1 MEYVGVGFASLIG
14 WVFLASAISKVRHF
28 GEFTRSLPAL
38 APVRAGQ
45 VRPLA
50 MTVVATEA
58 AVPVLLL
65 FPAAVFYGFALAGAL
80 LAAFTT
86 AIVISLKRGR
96 RAPCQ
101 CFGASST
108 PLVPSHLVR
117 NAILLISLISALA
130 GGLALDVRPQQAAGL
145 VVAIAAGLVGAILIV
160 AMDDIAFLFARTS

>member
-14 WVFLASAISKVRHF
+14 WVFLASAISKLRHF

-38 APVRAGQ
+38 APVRVGQ

-86 AIVISLKRGR
+86 AIVIALKRGR

-108 PLVPSHLVR
+108 PLGPSHLVR
-117 NAILLISLISALA
+117 NAILLVSALA

-145 VVAIAAGLVGAILIV
+145 VVAIAAGLVGAIFIV

>member
-1 MEYVGVGFASLIG
+1 MEYVGVGCASLIG
-14 WVFLASAISKVRHF
+14 WVFLASAISKLRHF

-38 APVRAGQ
+38 APVRPGQ

-50 MTVVATEA
+50 MAVAATEA

-80 LAAFTT
+80 LAAFTAAIGT
-86 AIVISLKRGR
+86 ALKRGR
-96 RAPCQ
+96 RAPCP
-101 CFGASST
+101 CFGASSA
-108 PLVPSHLVR
+108 PLGPSHLVR
-117 NAILLISLISALA
+117 NAILVISTLA
-130 GGLALDVRPQQAAGL
+130 GGLALDAQPPQAGGL

>member
-14 WVFLASAISKVRHF
+14 WVFLASAISKLRHF

-65 FPAAVFYGFALAGAL
+65 IPAAIFYGFALAGAL
-80 LAAFTT
+80 LAAFTAAIGT
-86 AIVISLKRGR
+86 ALKRGR

-108 PLVPSHLVR
+108 PLGPGHLVR
-117 NAILLISLISALA
+117 NSILLISTLA
-130 GGLALDVRPQQAAGL
+130 GGLALDAQPQQAAGL

-160 AMDDIAFLFARTS
+160 AIDDIAFLFARTP

>member
-14 WVFLASAISKVRHF
+14 WVFLVSAISKLRHF

-86 AIVISLKRGR
+86 AIVIALKRGR

-108 PLVPSHLVR
+108 PLGPSHLVR
-117 NAILLISLISALA
+117 NAILLISVLA

>member
-14 WVFLASAISKVRHF
+14 WVFLASAISKLRHF

-65 FPAAVFYGFALAGAL
+65 IPAAIFYGFALAGAL
-80 LAAFTT
+80 LAAFTA
-86 AIVISLKRGR
+86 AIVTALKRGR

-108 PLVPSHLVR
+108 PLGPSHLVR
-117 NAILLISLISALA
+117 NSILLISTLA
-130 GGLALDVRPQQAAGL
+130 GGLALDAQPQQAAGL

-160 AMDDIAFLFARTS
+160 AMDDIAFLFARTP

>member
-1 MEYVGVGFASLIG
+1 
-14 WVFLASAISKVRHF
+14 
-28 GEFTRSLPAL
+28 
-38 APVRAGQ
+38 
-45 VRPLA
+45 

-65 FPAAVFYGFALAGAL
+65 FPAAVFYGFALAGDL

-86 AIVISLKRGR
+86 AIVIALKRGR

-108 PLVPSHLVR
+108 PLGPSHLVR
-117 NAILLISLISALA
+117 NAILLISVLA

>member
-14 WVFLASAISKVRHF
+14 WVFLASAISKLRHF

-65 FPAAVFYGFALAGAL
+65 IPAAKFYGFALAGAL
-80 LAAFTT
+80 LAAFTAAIGT
-86 AIVISLKRGR
+86 ALKRGR

-108 PLVPSHLVR
+108 PLGPGHLVR
-117 NAILLISLISALA
+117 NSILLISTLA
-130 GGLALDVRPQQAAGL
+130 GGLALDAQPQQAAGL

-160 AMDDIAFLFARTS
+160 AIDDIAFLFARTP